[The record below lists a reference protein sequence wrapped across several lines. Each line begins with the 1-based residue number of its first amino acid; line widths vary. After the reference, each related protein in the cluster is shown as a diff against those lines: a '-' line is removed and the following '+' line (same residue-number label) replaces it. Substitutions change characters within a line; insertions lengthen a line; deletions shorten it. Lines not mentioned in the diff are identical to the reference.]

1 VKCVELI
8 RAKVSEAREALIQE
22 FDDERSHHQKM
33 MSDYTR
39 LQQRFEN
46 LQGDM
51 QLMASPSS
59 HIARDNSPFGTQQ
72 SESMIDNADSVIS
85 EMSDAGG
92 DNVSLD
98 GTQTVRQIAYFAST
112 GRSLVTEFLFFK
124 LSLNV
129 IFFQSWILL
138 SIMKVYLCIQTF
150 CYNSPYTFPCG
161 HLQGPGLTHRT
172 VETVGH

>member
-1 VKCVELI
+1 MIRVKV
-8 RAKVSEAREALIQE
+8 AEAREALIQE

-51 QLMASPSS
+51 QLMTSPSHS
-59 HIARDNSPFGTQQ
+59 CQQ
-72 SESMIDNADSVIS
+72 PESMIDNADSVIS

-98 GTQTVRQIAYFAST
+98 GTQTVRQIT
-112 GRSLVTEFLFFK
+112 L
-124 LSLNV
+124 
-129 IFFQSWILL
+129 
-138 SIMKVYLCIQTF
+138 
-150 CYNSPYTFPCG
+150 
-161 HLQGPGLTHRT
+161 H
-172 VETVGH
+172 